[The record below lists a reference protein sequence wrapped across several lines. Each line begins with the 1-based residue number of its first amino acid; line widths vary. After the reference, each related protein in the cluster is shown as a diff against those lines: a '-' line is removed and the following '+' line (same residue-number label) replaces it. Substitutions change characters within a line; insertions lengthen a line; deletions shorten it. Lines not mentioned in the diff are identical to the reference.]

1 MLLQVPQKRNL
12 TLQRFKR
19 EMSSSTIRAFRD
31 TGKLDSSNLQESIFA
46 KFLQCNAYPFIFD
59 GEEFIFA
66 GSEMKYEH

>member
-1 MLLQVPQKRNL
+1 
-12 TLQRFKR
+12 
-19 EMSSSTIRAFRD
+19 MSSSTIRAFRD